1 MSTRLVI
8 DQSNELKELRESD
21 FPNQPASI
29 RVAASLFS
37 YIFHPVFIPV
47 YVTIFLVYLHPYF
60 FIGFTPQRKLLV
72 VIQAVLMYSF
82 FPIVT
87 VLLLKALKFIQSV
100 YLSTQKDRII
110 PLVICGIW
118 YFWVWYVWRN
128 LDDYPREI
136 VVFAMATFLGSSIGL
151 MMNIYMKVSLHAIS
165 VGVVLGF
172 MFWLG
177 FSQNINAG
185 IYISAT
191 LLVAGI
197 VCSSRLIISD
207 HSPKEIYGGLLAG
220 MIAIPIANLFV

>member
-29 RVAASLFS
+29 RIAATVFS

-60 FIGFTPQRKLLV
+60 FIGFNQQRKLLV
-72 VIQAVLMYSF
+72 VIQAALMYSF

-185 IYISAT
+185 IYISAA
-191 LLVAGI
+191 LLIAGI

-220 MIAIPIANLFV
+220 MIAIPVANLFV